1 MKTFLKIIGILVIII
16 IALAFIL
23 PVIFK
28 GKIFELAK
36 EEINKNVQAKVDFTD
51 LNLSLFKSFPNFTLS
66 LKGLTVVGI
75 DEFKKDTL
83 ANIQTI
89 DVTIDLFS
97 VIGGDN
103 YEIKRIRIIQPDI
116 LVKVLEDGKANYD
129 IAVQTEEEKEPEI
142 TTEAEESAFA
152 LTLKRLEIT
161 DANIIYDDAS
171 QSMTLKII
179 GLNHTLTGNL
189 SEDFTTLRT
198 NTTIDKLTFNYDGI
212 NYLNNARLKYK
223 ANIDADLKNEI
234 YTIKKNE
241 LRLNELYLNFDGSVS
256 IINDDINMVLTFN
269 APKTEFKHLLS
280 LVPAIYAKDFENIET
295 KGSLSLDG
303 NVKGIYNENTLPSF
317 NLNLIV
323 DNAMFKYPD
332 LPKAVTDINIKTKI
346 TNKGGVADN
355 TIIDISKFHL
365 KLGNNPVDISML
377 IKTPVSDPEID
388 GKIKGKLDLA
398 SVKDYYPLDKGEEL
412 SGTFITN
419 ITLQGKMSS
428 IENEQYEDF
437 TAIGSMLVKGLKYKS
452 GYLNE
457 PVEISNAQLNFS
469 PQYLDLVSFKSKI
482 GKNDFNAKGKLENYM
497 AYVFKD
503 GKLKGKLETTSK
515 YFNASALIPEEEGE
529 AESSELTSDSVSMS
543 VIEVPANI
551 EFYMDT
557 KFDKLIYDNIEME
570 NVSGQLEV
578 KDKRVVLKN
587 LRMHLLEGAMRV
599 NGTYSTVIPDSPEI
613 DFNLDMIQIDIQQAY
628 NTFSIISQYA
638 PIAKK
643 TSGKFSIKMNLKSSL
658 DKEMEPIYETMNGG
672 GELST
677 GRITIKDVNTLNKI
691 ADALKYE
698 KIKSMVINKILF
710 QFEFVDGKILIEP
723 FDIKYENIKAN
734 LGGWTGFDQSIDYV
748 MNLNIP
754 RKEFGSAA
762 NNVLNNLVNEAN
774 KQGADFSLGETVSL
788 DVLIGGTLSNPEIK
802 TGLKES
808 GKNIVEDVIKQVEEE
823 IKKKKEEITKQAR
836 EQAQKILND
845 ADKQAK
851 KVIQEAKKQAENI
864 RKNANDAAQ
873 KLRNEADKQA
883 KQIEQEGKK
892 KGFLA
897 EAAAKETA
905 KKIRSEAD
913 KQANN
918 LTNEA
923 DKQANAVVNK
933 ANKEADN
940 IRKKAQKEA
949 DKLLGR

>member
-1 MKTFLKIIGILVIII
+1 MKTFLKIIGILIIII

-36 EEINKNVQAKVDFTD
+36 EEINKSIQAKVDFTD

-66 LKGLTVVGI
+66 LKGLTAVGI
-75 DEFKKDTL
+75 DEFEKDTL

-89 DVTIDLFS
+89 DITIGLFS

-129 IAVQTEEEKEPEI
+129 IAVQTEEEKEPEV

-152 LTLKRLEIT
+152 ITLKRLEIT
-161 DANIIYDDAS
+161 DANIIYADAS

-179 GLNHTLTGNL
+179 GLNHILMGNL

-256 IINDDINMVLTFN
+256 MINDDINMVLTFN

-303 NVKGIYNENTLPSF
+303 NVKGIYNENSLPSF
-317 NLNLIV
+317 NLNLTV

-332 LPKAVTDINIKTKI
+332 LPKAVTDINVQVKI
-346 TNKGGVADN
+346 ANKGGDADN
-355 TIIDISKFHL
+355 TIIDISKFQL

-412 SGTFITN
+412 SGTFLTD

-452 GYLNE
+452 GYVNE
-457 PVEISNAQLNFS
+457 PIEISNAQLNFS

-503 GKLKGKLETTSK
+503 GKLKGELETTSK
-515 YFNASALIPEEEGE
+515 YFNVSALMPEEEEIAGSPE
-529 AESSELTSDSVSMS
+529 ISSDSVSMS

-570 NVSGQLEV
+570 TVSGQLEV

-587 LRMHLLEGAMRV
+587 LRMNLLKGTMRV
-599 NGTYSTVIPDSPEI
+599 NGTYSTVIPENPAI
-613 DFNLDMIQIDIQQAY
+613 DLNLDINQIDIQQAY
-628 NTFSIISQYA
+628 NTFSIISEYA

-677 GRITIKDVNTLNKI
+677 SRITIKDVNTLNKI

-710 QFEFVDGKILIEP
+710 QFKFVDGKILIEP

-836 EQAQKILND
+836 EQAQKILDD

-851 KVIQEAKKQAENI
+851 KIIQEAKKQAENI

-873 KLRNEADKQA
+873 NLRDEADKQA

-897 EAAAKETA
+897 EAAAKESA

-923 DKQANAVVNK
+923 DKQSNAVVNK
-933 ANKEADN
+933 ANKEAGN
-940 IRKKAQKEA
+940 IRKKAQEEA

>member
-16 IALAFIL
+16 IALTFIL

-36 EEINKNVQAKVDFTD
+36 EEINKNVRAKVDFTD

-66 LKGLTVVGI
+66 LKGLTAVGNE
-75 DEFKKDTL
+75 EFEKDTL

-89 DVTIDLFS
+89 DITIGLFS

-116 LVKVLEDGKANYD
+116 LVKILEDGKANYD

-142 TTEAEESAFA
+142 TTEEEESAFA
-152 LTLKRLEIT
+152 ITLKRLEIT
-161 DANIIYDDAS
+161 NANIIYADAS

-179 GLNHTLTGNL
+179 DLDHTLMGNL

-198 NTTIDKLTFNYDGI
+198 NTTIGKLTFNYDGI

-256 IINDDINMVLTFN
+256 MINDDINLVLTFN
-269 APKTEFKHLLS
+269 TPKTEFKHLLS

-303 NVKGIYNENTLPSF
+303 NVKGIYNENNLPSF
-317 NLNLIV
+317 NLNLSV

-332 LPKAVTDINIKTKI
+332 LPKAVTDINVQAKI
-346 TNKGGVADN
+346 ANKGGVADN

-365 KLGNNPVDISML
+365 KLGSNPVDISML

-412 SGTFITN
+412 SGTFLTN

-452 GYLNE
+452 GYVNE

-482 GKNDFNAKGKLENYM
+482 GKNDFNAKGKLRNYI

-503 GKLKGKLETTSK
+503 GKLKGELETTSK
-515 YFNASALIPEEEGE
+515 YFNVSALMPKEEEIAGSPE
-529 AESSELTSDSVSMS
+529 ISSDSVSMS

-557 KFDKLIYDNIEME
+557 KFNELLYDNIEME
-570 NVSGQLEV
+570 NVSGQLEM

-587 LRMHLLEGAMRV
+587 LRMNLLEGTMRV
-599 NGTYSTVIPDSPEI
+599 NGTYSTVIPENPAI
-613 DFNLDMIQIDIQQAY
+613 DLNLDLNQIDIQQAY
-628 NTFSIISQYA
+628 NTFSIISEYA

-643 TSGKFSIKMNLKSSL
+643 TSGKFSVKMNLKSAL

-677 GRITIKDVNTLNKI
+677 SRITIKDVNTLNKI
-691 ADALKYE
+691 ADALKFE
-698 KIKSMVINKILF
+698 KIKSMVIDKILF
-710 QFEFVDGKILIEP
+710 QFKFVDGKILIEP

-823 IKKKKEEITKQAR
+823 IKKKQEEITKQAR
-836 EQAQKILND
+836 EQAQKILDD

-873 KLRNEADKQA
+873 KLRDEADKQA

-897 EAAAKETA
+897 EAAAKESA
-905 KKIRSEAD
+905 KKIRSEAN

-923 DKQANAVVNK
+923 DKQANTVVNK

-940 IRKKAQKEA
+940 IRKKAQEEA